1 MTTSFKDTEAF
12 VDNATQWQKD
22 MDEWTRVM
30 AKEIVDG
37 QDPKTLEEAKL
48 FAQRWIETAAQHS
61 RNEAYWEMRAR
72 DAEALLRRCIDPN
85 EGLWALGAQQWEDAR
100 GNREEELKVRG
111 KRDAI
116 IGDVRAA
123 LGDE

>member
-12 VDNATQWQKD
+12 VDHAIQWQKK
-22 MDEWTRVM
+22 MDEKTREM
-30 AKEIVDG
+30 AKEIVEG
-37 QDPKTLEEAKL
+37 QNLKTLEEAKL
-48 FAQRWIETAAQHS
+48 FSQRWIETAAQHS
-61 RNEAYWEMRAR
+61 RNESYWETRAR

-85 EGLWALGAQQWEDAR
+85 EGLWTLGIQWGEAH
-100 GNREEELKVRG
+100 GKEEELKVRG

-116 IGDVRAA
+116 VGDVRAA